1 MNSDIKFYVFHIQP
15 VYFYKS
21 LVYVYKYMLVQYK

>member
-1 MNSDIKFYVFHIQP
+1 MNSYIKFYVFHIQP

-21 LVYVYKYMLVQYK
+21 LVYVYKYII